1 MYEIERLNEK
11 VIQVPQI
18 VELPVNNPIV
28 VRVNSVVECIKE
40 KAFEIPIIQQQIVE
54 VPTIEEKIVAIEKL
68 AT

>member
-28 VRVNSVVECIKE
+28 VRVNSVVESIKE